1 MGKPRAFITR
11 NLPEEALAIA
21 RSTAE
26 IDVWPEPT
34 PPSDAALAARL
45 ADADGVLCLLT
56 DRIDDTLLSQAP
68 RLRIVSQMAVGYDN
82 IDVAAC
88 TRRGIPVG
96 NTPGVLTETTADL
109 AFGLLLMTARRLSE
123 AETWLRA
130 GRWKTWSPMELT
142 GPDVH
147 DATLGIVGMGRI
159 GYEMARRAAG
169 FQMKLLYHSRSR
181 HEDVERDFGAERCSL
196 DELLERSD
204 FVSLHMPLSA
214 ETRHM
219 IGAAQLAKMKPSAIL
234 INTARGSVLD
244 QAALVDALQDWVDP
258 DDDPRPNGAESV
270 WYELAGRFAP
280 RNDSLADLRELAR
293 VRGFEEPGRFD
304 SVLTIEPGRVSLA
317 TASVPVLMA
326 VPGITRETAEQI
338 VELQHAGTPL
348 ASLLEIT
355 PVLSSRAASALEARY
370 VDATRL
376 TTADPDAWLVRVRA
390 AHGFPSVAVQLEW
403 RVIRTGRQCAVARTR
418 SST

>member
-244 QAALVDALQDWVDP
+244 QAALVDALQEGRIGGAGLDVFEIEPLPP
-258 DDDPRPNGAESV
+258 DDPLLKLNNVVLLPHIGSASIATRTKMAVLAAENLVAGLNGAPLPHPVNPEVS
-270 WYELAGRFAP
+270 P
-280 RNDSLADLRELAR
+280 RQ
-293 VRGFEEPGRFD
+293 
-304 SVLTIEPGRVSLA
+304 T
-317 TASVPVLMA
+317 
-326 VPGITRETAEQI
+326 
-338 VELQHAGTPL
+338 
-348 ASLLEIT
+348 
-355 PVLSSRAASALEARY
+355 
-370 VDATRL
+370 
-376 TTADPDAWLVRVRA
+376 
-390 AHGFPSVAVQLEW
+390 
-403 RVIRTGRQCAVARTR
+403 
-418 SST
+418 